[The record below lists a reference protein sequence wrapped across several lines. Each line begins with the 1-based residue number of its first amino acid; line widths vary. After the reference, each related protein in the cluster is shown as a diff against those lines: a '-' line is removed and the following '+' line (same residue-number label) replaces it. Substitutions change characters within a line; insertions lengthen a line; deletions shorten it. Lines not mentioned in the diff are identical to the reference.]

1 MKKRTLY
8 IFTAF
13 LFLTLSAFSAH
24 KFYMGIY
31 QINFAPEKKM
41 LQITSR
47 IFLDDLNKALEKKY
61 KKQHF
66 HIGTNQQTPEEIELL
81 KKYLGENFFV
91 KVNGQTKTMNFL
103 STEVEDDVLICYSN
117 IKEISKIST
126 LEIFNSVLM
135 DWSLEQQNITHIMVL
150 GTKNSILFTESS
162 RNGMLKY

>member
-8 IFTAF
+8 LFVGF
-13 LFLTLSAFSAH
+13 LILTLSSFAGH

-31 QINFAPEKKM
+31 QINYAPEKKM

-47 IFLDDLNKALEKKY
+47 IFLDDLNKTLEKKY

-66 HIGTNQQTPEEIELL
+66 HIGTNQETSEELELF
-81 KKYLGENFFV
+81 KKYLGENFSV
-91 KVNGQTKTMNFL
+91 KVNGQSKPMNFL
-103 STEVEDDVLICYSN
+103 SKEVEDDVLICYSN
-117 IKEISKIST
+117 IKGISKIST
-126 LEIFNSVLM
+126 LEIYNSVLM
-135 DWSLEQQNITHIMVL
+135 DWSSEQQNITHITVL